1 MIVAAIRGPETQQF
15 RESKSCFVNLQL
27 CFEYQGKLCLHIA
40 YVDFDGAKGIEKV
53 HELPRFQ
60 GKDDPS
66 GDAEWVQTY
75 APRVY
80 LGAQKLREWLLK
92 METNGRCQSVEIVG
106 DDLSKKRKSHVL

>member
-1 MIVAAIRGPETQQF
+1 M
-15 RESKSCFVNLQL
+15 LQIPR
-27 CFEYQGKLCLHIA
+27 QGKLCLHIA

-53 HELPRFQ
+53 HELPRFH

-66 GDAEWVQTY
+66 GDAQWVQTY
-75 APRVY
+75 APRVF

-92 METNGRCQSVEIVG
+92 METNGRCQGQSGEIV